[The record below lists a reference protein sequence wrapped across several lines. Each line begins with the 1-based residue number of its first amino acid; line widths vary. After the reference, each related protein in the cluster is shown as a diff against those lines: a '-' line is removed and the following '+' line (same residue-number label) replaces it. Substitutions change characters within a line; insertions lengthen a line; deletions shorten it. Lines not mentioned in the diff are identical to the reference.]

1 MRTKD
6 RQKKQKINSKI
17 ADLNS
22 AISISLNVNESKQLK
37 GRDNQIE

>member
-6 RQKKQKINSKI
+6 RQKKQKINSKT
-17 ADLNS
+17 ADLNP